1 MEGFTTVEKL
11 AKLSKDLNLCHA
23 LLVAV
28 HHQIDPYAKGGID
41 EIRLHEAWAAKET
54 IFAEYYGN
62 PRCATILARINDI
75 CYEFEAIYYDLNGRG
90 GCRA

>member
-1 MEGFTTVEKL
+1 MEGFSTVKKL
-11 AKLSKDLNLCHA
+11 TKLVEDLNLCHA

-41 EIRLHEAWAAKET
+41 EITLHETLVAKET
-54 IFAEYYGN
+54 MFAEYYGN

-75 CYEFEAIYYDLNGRG
+75 CCEFEAIRNHLEKGWVV
-90 GCRA
+90 A